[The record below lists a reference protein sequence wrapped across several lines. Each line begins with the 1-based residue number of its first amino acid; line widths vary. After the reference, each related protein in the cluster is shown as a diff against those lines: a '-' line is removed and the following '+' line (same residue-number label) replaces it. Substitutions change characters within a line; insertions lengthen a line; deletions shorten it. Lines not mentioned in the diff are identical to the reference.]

1 MYDFIPE
8 WRGLFRV
15 CYVDIYTVA
24 RKYCDTCGESVMN
37 LGKIFLK
44 LVEVVQNLCTLVV
57 IDHDEM

>member
-1 MYDFIPE
+1 M
-8 WRGLFRV
+8 
-15 CYVDIYTVA
+15 DIYTVA

-37 LGKIFLK
+37 LRKIFLK